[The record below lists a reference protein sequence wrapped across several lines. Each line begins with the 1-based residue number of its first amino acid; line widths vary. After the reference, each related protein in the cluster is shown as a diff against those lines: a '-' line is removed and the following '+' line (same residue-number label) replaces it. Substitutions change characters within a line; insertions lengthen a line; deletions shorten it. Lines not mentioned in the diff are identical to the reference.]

1 MLGFIGFIV
10 LAVIVGLYA
19 QTSSRLYVAVP
30 AVERQSFVAAFG
42 LLATTSLVWSL
53 SFFVVPSAINLLMT
67 IADFLLLVATGLMV
81 NVSID
86 LLRRTW
92 LMIGIVLV
100 GATLLALRTLVFPST
115 AFVEG
120 GLLHFDLPT
129 QAALGIGLIFMV
141 AWLPACLRIIQH
153 VTHPAVLTRFRFSFA
168 YLFASVILMTSFFL
182 TAQRPLMI
190 ILSFIFINVL
200 FFVLLLMNQL
210 IRRLQMTKKKG
221 AIHE

>member
-1 MLGFIGFIV
+1 MLGFIGFIF
-10 LAVIVGLYA
+10 LAVIVGLYV
-19 QTSSRLYVAVP
+19 QTSSRLYVTVP
-30 AVERQSFVAAFG
+30 VEKRQSFVAAFG

-67 IADFLLLVATGLMV
+67 IADFLLLVATGFMM

-92 LMIGIVLV
+92 LIIGIVLV
-100 GATLLALRTLVFPST
+100 GATLLALRSLVFPST

-120 GLLHFDLPT
+120 GILNFDLST
-129 QAALGIGLIFMV
+129 QTALGIGLIFLAV
-141 AWLPACLRIIQH
+141 WLPACLRVIRY
-153 VTHPAVLTRFRFSFA
+153 VTHAAALARFRFSFA

-190 ILSFIFINVL
+190 ILSFISINVL
-200 FFVLLLMNQL
+200 FFVLLLMNQF
-210 IRRLQMTKKKG
+210 IRHLQVTKGKG
-221 AIHE
+221 VTHE